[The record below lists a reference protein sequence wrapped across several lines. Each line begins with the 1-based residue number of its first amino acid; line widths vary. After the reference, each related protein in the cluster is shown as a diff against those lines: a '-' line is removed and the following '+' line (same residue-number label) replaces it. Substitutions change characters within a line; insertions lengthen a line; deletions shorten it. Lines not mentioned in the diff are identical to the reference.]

1 MDDLS
6 KMTLAECKDSKF
18 IRPLRLNYRHAGKD
32 KVWDVVLCHSSVYI
46 IIYNASKKK
55 MVFVKQFRPAV
66 YFSHIRRDK
75 VVVAIQFLSI
85 KLCYQAFG
93 LHII

>member
-1 MDDLS
+1 MEDLTE
-6 KMTLAECKDSKF
+6 MTLAECSNSRF
-18 IRPLRLNYRHAGKD
+18 VRPLRLKYKHAGRD

-66 YFSHIRRDK
+66 YFSHIRSNK
-75 VVVAIQFLSI
+75 V
-85 KLCYQAFG
+85 
-93 LHII
+93 